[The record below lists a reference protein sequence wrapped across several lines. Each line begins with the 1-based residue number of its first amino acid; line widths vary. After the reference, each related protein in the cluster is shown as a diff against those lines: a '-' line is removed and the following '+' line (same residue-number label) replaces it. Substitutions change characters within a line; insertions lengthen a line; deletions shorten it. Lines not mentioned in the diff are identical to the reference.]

1 MKEHLNRNGMR
12 LEGTL
17 RSWNEDR
24 GFGFIHPRDGGE
36 DVFVHISAFRTR
48 EIRPDSNQRVTYEVE
63 PGQHGKLRA
72 RNVEQLLSDTT
83 PPSAIPERVARRD
96 AYGWLALLLFIFL
109 YAALSMSGGV
119 SPLFAA
125 LYVLASV
132 VTIAIYAW
140 DKRSSIRGGWRVP
153 ESTLLILGLVG
164 GWPGAIIAQQA
175 IRHKS
180 KKPSFRRAFWATVL
194 MNVALFIFLNSS
206 WRAGLHV

>member
-1 MKEHLNRNGMR
+1 MR

-48 EIRPDSNQRVTYEVE
+48 EIRPDSNQLVSYEVE
-63 PGQHGKLRA
+63 PGQNGKLRA
-72 RNVEQLLSDTT
+72 RNVEQLLPDVTVPS
-83 PPSAIPERVARRD
+83 PSAVPERVARRD

-109 YAALSMSGGV
+109 YLSLSVGGGV
-119 SPLFAA
+119 PPIFAA
-125 LYVLASV
+125 LYVLVSV
-132 VTIAIYAW
+132 LTIGVYAF
-140 DKRSSIRGGWRVP
+140 DKWSSIRGGWRVS
-153 ESTLLILGLVG
+153 ETTLLLLGLVG

-180 KKPSFRRAFWATVL
+180 KKPSFRRAFWATVVI
-194 MNVALFIFLNSS
+194 NVAVFLFLNSQL
-206 WRAGLHV
+206 RAWLPV